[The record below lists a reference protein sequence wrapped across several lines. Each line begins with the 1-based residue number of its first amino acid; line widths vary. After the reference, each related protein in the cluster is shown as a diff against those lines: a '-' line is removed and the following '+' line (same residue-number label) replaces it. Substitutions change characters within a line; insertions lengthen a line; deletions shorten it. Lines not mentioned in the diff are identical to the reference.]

1 MGDFNARTRLQ
12 DYIANDDNSKKNNF
26 YNLPGFYQNK
36 TVMQRNN
43 LDDSVNGSGKLL
55 TDLCPEAN
63 IRMLNGRFVGDLM
76 GFYTFY
82 IIARVTQV
90 PLIKL

>member
-1 MGDFNARTRLQ
+1 MGDFNARTSRLQ
-12 DYIANDDNSKKNNF
+12 DYIANDDNSKNNNF
-26 YNLPGFYQNK
+26 CNLPGFYQNK

-63 IRMLNGRFVGDLM
+63 LRMLNARFVRRSNGIL
-76 GFYTFY
+76 Y
-82 IIARVTQV
+82 I
-90 PLIKL
+90 